1 MTQRHLSLATS
12 TSQGQ
17 KRPLTLVAIGSR
29 PSGLALAFERLT
41 AAAPLATWP
50 RDALVAQRSGPEKE
64 LILDKPAI
72 VGSPGPCLNLVN
84 ELDMS
89 EPRYN
94 QDQSLSFTKKKF
106 RPRSMKGQT

>member
-1 MTQRHLSLATS
+1 MPQRHLSLATS

-17 KRPLTLVAIGSR
+17 RRSLTLVAIGSR

-72 VGSPGPCLNLVN
+72 VGSPGPCLSLVN
-84 ELDMS
+84 ELELS

-94 QDQSLSFTKKKF
+94 QDQSLSFTKK
-106 RPRSMKGQT
+106 